1 MTLLLKEKAS
11 AVESN
16 AILAALNEKVPD
28 IFQKRD
34 KKVTILE
41 VPYLNISRIVVI
53 IDVGFEL

>member
-16 AILAALNEKVPD
+16 AILAALNEKVSD
-28 IFQKRD
+28 IFQKRE
-34 KKVTILE
+34 KKVIILE
-41 VPYLNISRIVVI
+41 VPYLNISRIMVL